1 MITLGG
7 LISRRRLSTFSTLF
21 PPYHLCVLCFVLNQR
36 PRSCLTTPRNTQCM
50 VSIAIPFTI
59 SKLGSCNKGLGA
71 LKPQTYKTDFKVNI
85 TCTCTCISPPKKNK
99 CMRLKHLT
107 VQTEIKMC
115 RELGWG
121 TGYFIYYLLVANT
134 LTVVF
139 CSRALYE

>member
-21 PPYHLCVLCFVLNQR
+21 PQYHLCVLCFVLNQR

-85 TCTCTCISPPKKNK
+85 TCTCTCISPPPKNNLLLQPLCHCK
-99 CMRLKHLT
+99 CASVHLVSIPNSAMRDHSAPNNNKNYIGAH
-107 VQTEIKMC
+107 
-115 RELGWG
+115 
-121 TGYFIYYLLVANT
+121 
-134 LTVVF
+134 
-139 CSRALYE
+139 

>member
-21 PPYHLCVLCFVLNQR
+21 PQYHLCVLCFVLNQR
-36 PRSCLTTPRNTQCM
+36 QRSCLTTPRNTQCM
-50 VSIAIPFTI
+50 VSLAIPFTI

-71 LKPQTYKTDFKVNI
+71 LKPQTYITDFKVNI
-85 TCTCTCISPPKKNK
+85 TCTCISPQKNK
-99 CMRLKHLT
+99 CMRLKHLA

-115 RELGWG
+115 RELGRG

-139 CSRALYE
+139 CSRALYD